1 MAYLSVLTAGE
12 HAYQPG
18 RAWHLNLAFDSS
30 HVVAM
35 ALILV
40 LITGLGM
47 SAPVA
52 SLAPFG
58 DATVQVSDVVETGP
72 APPVED
78 AAHDVA
84 MWINPIDSSQSAVIG
99 THPQDG
105 LGVSDLTGGGHNRD
119 LGLRRVRGRY

>member
-1 MAYLSVLTAGE
+1 MDYLSVLTAGE

-18 RAWHLNLAFDSS
+18 RARRLNLAFDRPP
-30 HVVAM
+30 VVAM
-35 ALILV
+35 TLILA

-47 SAPVA
+47 SASAA

-58 DATVQVSDVVETGP
+58 DAAVQVSDVVETGP

-84 MWINPIDSSQSAVIG
+84 MWINPIDSSQSGVIG

-105 LGVSDLTGGGHNRD
+105 LGVSDLTGGGHKS
-119 LGLRRVRGRY
+119 